1 MKTHQYERAIPHFVS
16 AARDYNNVESV
27 AAWSYRFPDKSLA
40 LRLLAETQPIGKP
53 LFISKT
59 GWLGLNSLSLLARRY
74 LLVSLGPNCFEE
86 TFHAYGNFEEVDA
99 AAPYLHILN
108 AIVRLSWLSEDLEG
122 VMQVLPHHRLV
133 YTTNFQLLQ
142 CSTLR

>member
-40 LRLLAETQPIGKP
+40 LRLLAETQPIGKAP
-53 LFISKT
+53 SSSKT
-59 GWLGLNSLSLLARRY
+59 SWLELTSVSRLARRY
-74 LLVSLGPNCFEE
+74 LLTSLGPDCFDE
-86 TFHAYGNFEEVDA
+86 TFHAYGRFEEVDA

-122 VMQVLPHHRLV
+122 VMQVLSQRRLFC
-133 YTTNFQLLQ
+133 TTDIQLLQ
-142 CSTLR
+142 